1 MSAANDRARA
11 PTTPAFDPASD
22 LEFGRTKDGGKYVRT
37 SLGGGGGGDAVKFR
51 IGSVDKPL
59 RAPFGISDP
68 FAGDAAT
75 DRRTMDVELQ
85 DPSVEA
91 WAQSLDEAVVAAGIR
106 HSKAWFGE
114 ALNEQAVRAIHTP
127 LVKAPSKAGY
137 PSTLRIKVN
146 VGDDGDKAT
155 KIYKCTGPKSAKKGA
170 KGDVKKG
177 ALVVP
182 SVTLSSVMFLNKRFS
197 VSLNCNELMVV
208 PPDESSSGVAV
219 FGDFAVDD
227 EPPAKKARSSKSK
240 CKTDSDE
247 EFVEP
252 SDTDSD

>member
-1 MSAANDRARA
+1 MSTANKNA
-11 PTTPAFDPASD
+11 PTTPAFDPAND
-22 LEFGRTKDGGKYVRT
+22 LEFGRKDGKYVRT
-37 SLGGGGGGDAVKFR
+37 SLGGAEAGGDAVKFR
-51 IGSVDKPL
+51 IGSVAKPL

-75 DRRTMDVELQ
+75 DRRTMDVELK
-85 DPSVEA
+85 DPSVEK
-91 WAQSLDEAVVAAGIR
+91 WAHALDEAVMAAGIR
-106 HSKAWFGE
+106 NSEVWFGE
-114 ALNEQAVRAIHTP
+114 KLNEQAVRTMHTP

-137 PSTLRIKVN
+137 PPTLRIKVN
-146 VGDDGDKAT
+146 VGDDADKAT
-155 KIYKCTGPKSAKKGA
+155 NIYKCTGLKTAKKGA
-170 KGDVKKG
+170 KSDVKKG

-182 SVTLSSVMFLNKRFS
+182 SVTLSSVMFLNKKFS

-252 SDTDSD
+252 SDSDSD

>member
-137 PSTLRIKVN
+137 PPTLRIKVN

-170 KGDVKKG
+170 RGDVKKG

-227 EPPAKKARSSKSK
+227 EPPAKKARSSKR
-240 CKTDSDE
+240 KTDSDE

-252 SDTDSD
+252 SDTASD